1 MISVLTFIAI
11 RSNLYFLPLAASFVS
26 LSEFFLLPLPEIKTT
41 VMSKGKLQK
50 FADMERYENVFQYPY
65 SVIDNVPFDMN
76 GHWREQYFHNDNP
89 IVLEL
94 GCGKGEYTVE
104 LAKLYPDMNF
114 IGVDIK
120 GARMWTGATQA
131 LDEGLKNV
139 AFLRTNIEVIDRFF
153 ADGEVQEI
161 WLTFSD
167 PQMKNPRKRLT
178 STFFMERYRR
188 FLVDGGVV
196 HLKTDSNFL
205 FTYTTYMVE
214 KNSLPVL
221 FRTEDLY
228 HTEGIDEE
236 TKKILGIKT
245 YYEAQW
251 IERGLNIRYMKFRLP
266 RNVEL
271 AEPDVEIELDD
282 YRSYKR
288 TKRSSLSV
296 SK

>member
-1 MISVLTFIAI
+1 
-11 RSNLYFLPLAASFVS
+11 
-26 LSEFFLLPLPEIKTT
+26 
-41 VMSKGKLQK
+41 MSKGKLQK

-65 SVIDNVPFDMN
+65 SVIDNVPFDMK

-167 PQMKNPRKRLT
+167 PQMKNPRKRLS

-188 FLVDGGVV
+188 FLSDGGIIHV
-196 HLKTDSNFL
+196 KTDSNFL
-205 FTYTTYMVE
+205 FTYTTYVVE
-214 KNSLPVL
+214 KNNLPLL

-228 HTEGIDEE
+228 HTEGFDEQ
-236 TKKILGIKT
+236 TRTILSIQT

-251 IERGLNIRYMKFRLP
+251 IERGLNIRYLKFRLP
-266 RNVEL
+266 REGEL
-271 AEPDVEIELDD
+271 AEPDIEIPLDD

-288 TKRSSLSV
+288 PKRSGLET

>member
-1 MISVLTFIAI
+1 
-11 RSNLYFLPLAASFVS
+11 
-26 LSEFFLLPLPEIKTT
+26 
-41 VMSKGKLQK
+41 MSKGKLAK

-65 SVIDNVPFDMN
+65 SVVEQVPFEMKGRWN
-76 GHWREQYFHNDNP
+76 ECYFRNDHP

-104 LAKLYPDMNF
+104 LAKLYPEVNF

-131 LDEGLKNV
+131 LQEGLKNV

-153 ADGEVQEI
+153 TPGEVTEI

-178 STFFMERYRR
+178 STWFMQRYRH
-188 FLVDGGVV
+188 FLADGGIV

-205 FTYTTYMVE
+205 FTYATYMVE
-214 KNSLPVL
+214 KNGLPLL

-236 TKKILGIKT
+236 TRRILAIRT
-245 YYEAQW
+245 YYESMW
-251 IERGLNIRYMKFRLP
+251 IDRGLNIRYMKFRLP
-266 RNVEL
+266 QKGELVEP
-271 AEPDVEIELDD
+271 EVEIPLDD
-282 YRSYKR
+282 YRSYR
-288 TKRSSLSV
+288 RDKRSSLETA
-296 SK
+296 K